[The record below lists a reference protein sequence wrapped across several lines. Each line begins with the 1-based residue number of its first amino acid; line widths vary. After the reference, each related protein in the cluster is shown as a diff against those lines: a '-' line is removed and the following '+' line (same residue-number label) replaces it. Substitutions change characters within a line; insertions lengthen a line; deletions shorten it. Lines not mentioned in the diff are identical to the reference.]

1 MESETLQV
9 EKNCK
14 NLEAR
19 KVMVYSKNSKKQK
32 NGETKTKRKEESFQV
47 GLEREVRARMQGFR
61 PHQLSD
67 FVQWES

>member
-9 EKNCK
+9 EKNYK

-32 NGETKTKRKEESFQV
+32 NGETRNKKE
-47 GLEREVRARMQGFR
+47 RRI
-61 PHQLSD
+61 LSGW
-67 FVQWES
+67 FGEGGEG